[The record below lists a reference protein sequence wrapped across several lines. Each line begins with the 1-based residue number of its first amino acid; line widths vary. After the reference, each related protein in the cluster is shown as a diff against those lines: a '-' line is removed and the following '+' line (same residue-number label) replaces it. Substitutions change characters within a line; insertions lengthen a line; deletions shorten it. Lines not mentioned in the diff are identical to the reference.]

1 MKYPRAIGF
10 PKLTL
15 RRWKLQRIKRR
26 NLVQAHKKYQTVL
39 HDSARTQEALLLAV
53 LDLQSCTHSLEQ
65 FESGG
70 VILKAECLAVDVP
83 NKEEKPTWWTHD
95 YEDDTLRDHYWLS
108 ERGRAGVLRLIR
120 EERRKTWE
128 WRIRVL
134 TPILTILIG
143 ILGLLVALVSML
155 LKLAE
160 PTTLR

>member
-10 PKLTL
+10 PRLTL
-15 RRWKLQRIKRR
+15 RRWKIRRAKRR
-26 NLVQAHKKYQTVL
+26 KLVQAHERYQSVL
-39 HDSARTQEALLLAV
+39 RDPARIHEALLLAV
-53 LDLQSCTHSLEQ
+53 FDLQRCTHSLEQ
-65 FESGG
+65 FESRI
-70 VILKAECLAVDVP
+70 VIINAERLAVDVP
-83 NKEEKPTWWTHD
+83 NNEEKPTRWTHD
-95 YEDDTLRDHYWLS
+95 YDDDALPDYYWLS

-143 ILGLLVALVSML
+143 ILGLLVALVSLL
-155 LKLAE
+155 LKLGE